1 MRVPKFSPEQLA
13 MALGAVSLALI
24 LGALGF
30 EYVWSNLPPCEMC
43 MWQRWPHYA
52 AIVVG
57 LGGGAAVWLGK
68 GPRRAGLA
76 VAELA
81 MVLVAISGLIG
92 VYHAG
97 VEWHVWAGP
106 AACTGNA
113 YRFTGTL
120 DLSQRGPMCDV
131 AAWRLFGISMAGY
144 NALISLSAAGLAALL
159 LIQPKPSASP
169 DTP

>member
-1 MRVPKFSPEQLA
+1 

-24 LGALGF
+24 LGALAF
-30 EYVWSNLPPCEMC
+30 EYIGGYLPCEMC

-52 AIVVG
+52 AIMVG
-57 LGGGAAVWLGK
+57 LGGGAIIWLSK
-68 GPRRAGLA
+68 GPRGAA
-76 VAELA
+76 IAIAEIT

-106 AACTGNA
+106 TACTGDA

-120 DLSQRGPMCDV
+120 DLTQRGPMCDV

-144 NALISLSAAGLAALL
+144 NAIISLSAAGLAAVALL
-159 LIQPKPSASP
+159 QPGSKQA
-169 DTP
+169 

>member
-1 MRVPKFSPEQLA
+1 MKRPDISPTLVA
-13 MALGAVSLALI
+13 AGLGAVALALI

-30 EYVWSNLPPCEMC
+30 EYLGGYPPCEMC

-57 LGGGAAVWLGK
+57 LGGAGAVWAGALGA
-68 GPRRAGLA
+68 RAGLRC
-76 VAELA
+76 AEAA
-81 MVLVAISGLIG
+81 MVLVALSGLIG

-106 AACTGNA
+106 SACTGDA
-113 YRFTGTL
+113 FHLTGAL
-120 DLSQRGPMCDV
+120 DLNARIVMCDV

-144 NALISLSAAGLAALL
+144 NAMVSLGAAGLAALL
-159 LIQPKPSASP
+159 LLQPKKTAEHSR
-169 DTP
+169 